1 MADEE
6 KKEEKKT
13 NGAAPPLKVTL
24 RKTIQANGEDVNEL
38 TFREPTAGDIERS
51 GNPVILDVF
60 GGDTPKILFDEKKMS
75 AMISN
80 LAMIPPSSVKQLHPK
95 DWNSIA
101 WSLVGFFTPDM

>member
-1 MADEE
+1 MADE
-6 KKEEKKT
+6 KT

-24 RKTIQANGEDVNEL
+24 RKPIQANGEDVSEL
-38 TFREPTAGDIERS
+38 TFREPTAADIERS

-60 GGDTPKILFDEKKMS
+60 GGDTPKITFDEKKMS

-80 LAMIPPSSVKQLHPK
+80 LAAIPPSSVRMLHPK

-101 WSLVGFFTPDM
+101 WSLTNFFMPDL